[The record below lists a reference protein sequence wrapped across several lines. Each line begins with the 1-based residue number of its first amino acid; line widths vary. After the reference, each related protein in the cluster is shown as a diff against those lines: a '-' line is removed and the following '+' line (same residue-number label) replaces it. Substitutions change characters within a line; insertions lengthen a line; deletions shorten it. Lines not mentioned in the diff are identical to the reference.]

1 MEKIS
6 QTIEMSDI
14 SVVRGGREVLHV
26 PSFSL
31 KTNET
36 VAILGPN
43 GSGKSTFL
51 LVASL
56 LLKPAKGEI
65 SYFGREI
72 KNSNRT
78 FFRRMTALAFQEP
91 LLLDRSVLDNLKI
104 ALRLKRPELRDLDKI
119 AGVWLEKLKI
129 QHLAKVLPHQLS
141 GGELQRASLARVFA
155 VEPSMVFLDEPFA
168 GIDEIDRP
176 SLSGD
181 VKALIK
187 ESGAAS
193 LLVTHDISEAVL
205 LAKRLV
211 VLLDGEIIQEG
222 DVSEVIAKPISSKI
236 AKLLGYS
243 VFNAE
248 EFIRLFQIERPI
260 GNFVEVA
267 VPMSGIKTVPNS
279 EGLGK
284 IVRLEVSVRGLVA
297 VIALGNQQFHTEVDY
312 GDATFSGW
320 SIGSRVDVSIDYS
333 RIVWLPG

>member
-6 QTIEMSDI
+6 QTIEMSNI

-31 KTNET
+31 KANET

-78 FFRRMTALAFQEP
+78 SFRRMTALAFQEP

-141 GGELQRASLARVFA
+141 RGELQRANLARVFA

-284 IVRLEVSVRGLVA
+284 IVRLEVSVKGLVA
-297 VIALGNQQFHTEVDY
+297 VIVLGNQQFHIEVDY

>member
-1 MEKIS
+1 MKKIT
-6 QTIEMSDI
+6 QMIEMSDI
-14 SVVRGGREVLHV
+14 SVVRGGREVLYV

-31 KTNET
+31 NANET

-56 LLKPAKGEI
+56 LLKPTQGEI
-65 SYFGREI
+65 SYFGKAI

-78 FFRRMTALAFQEP
+78 PFRRMTALAFQEP
-91 LLLDRSVLDNLKI
+91 LLLDRSVSDNLKI
-104 ALRLKRPELRDLDKI
+104 ALRLKRPDLKDLDKI
-119 AGVWLEKLKI
+119 ADDWLEKLKI

-155 VEPSMVFLDEPFA
+155 VEPAMVFLDEPFA

-211 VLLDGEIIQEG
+211 ILSDGEVIQEG
-222 DVSEVIAKPISSKI
+222 DVGEVIAKPISSKI
-236 AKLLGYS
+236 AKLLGHS
-243 VFNAE
+243 IFDAAE
-248 EFIRLFQIERPI
+248 FTKLFQIDRPL
-260 GNFVEVA
+260 GNFTEVA
-267 VPMSGIKTVPNS
+267 VPMSGIKAVPS
-279 EGLGK
+279 TEGLGK
-284 IVRLEVSVRGLVA
+284 IVRLEVSVKGLVA
-297 VIALGNQQFHTEVDY
+297 VIALGNQEFHTEVDY
-312 GDATFSGW
+312 GDATFSDWTTGN
-320 SIGSRVDVSIDYS
+320 RVDIDIDYS
-333 RIVWLPG
+333 RIVWLSE

>member
-78 FFRRMTALAFQEP
+78 SFRRMTALAFQEP

-141 GGELQRASLARVFA
+141 RGELQRASLARVFA

-284 IVRLEVSVRGLVA
+284 IVRLEVSVKGLVA
-297 VIALGNQQFHTEVDY
+297 VIVLGNQQFHTEVDY
-312 GDATFSGW
+312 GDVTFSGW

>member
-6 QTIEMSDI
+6 QTIEMSNI

-78 FFRRMTALAFQEP
+78 SFRRMTALAFQEP

-284 IVRLEVSVRGLVA
+284 IVRLEVSVKGLVA
-297 VIALGNQQFHTEVDY
+297 VIVLGNQQFHIEVDY

>member
-1 MEKIS
+1 MKKIS
-6 QTIEMSDI
+6 PMLEMSDI

-51 LVASL
+51 LIASL
-56 LLKPAKGEI
+56 LLKPTKGKI
-65 SYFGREI
+65 SYFGKSI

-78 FFRRMTALAFQEP
+78 PFRRMTALAFQEP
-91 LLLDRSVLDNLKI
+91 LLLDRSVSDNLKI
-104 ALRLKRPELRDLDKI
+104 ALRLKRPDLKDLDKI
-119 AGVWLEKLKI
+119 ADVWLEKLKI

-155 VEPSMVFLDEPFA
+155 VEPTMVFLDEPFA

-211 VLLDGEIIQEG
+211 VLSDGKVIQEG
-222 DVSEVIAKPISSKI
+222 DVSEVIAKPISEEI

-248 EFIRLFQIERPI
+248 EFSKLFQIDRPT
-260 GNFVEVA
+260 GNFTEVA
-267 VPMSGIKTVPNS
+267 VPMSGIKAFPS
-279 EGLGK
+279 IEGLGK
-284 IVRLEVSVRGLVA
+284 IVRLEVSVKGLVA
-297 VIALGNQQFHTEVDY
+297 VIALGNQQLHTEVDY

-320 SIGSRVDVSIDYS
+320 STGSKVDVSIDYS